1 MASKSKFYYTL
12 LGFLTITHLGNQ
24 RNFYQK
30 PGVLGWGQY
39 LSRTGQ
45 SDRWYRGVGY
55 ATDQERGT
63 DRYP

>member
-12 LGFLTITHLGNQ
+12 LGFLTIIIWGTSAIFTRNLSTGLGA
-24 RNFYQK
+24 YT
-30 PGVLGWGQY
+30 
-39 LSRTGQ
+39 SAA
-45 SDRWYRGVGY
+45 RWYRGVGY